1 MSALRRFVVLASF
14 AVALCVTGCSGE
26 VKLGA
31 VVPQSGGL
39 ASYGDKV
46 TKGLDLALDQI
57 NAEGGFRGAPIQLI
71 YKDDA
76 TNPDRARQVTQ
87 ELIDQDGVAMVVG
100 GVSST
105 VALAIAP
112 ICESNRVI
120 LLSPSASTP
129 DLTGA
134 GEYVFRNWPSDII
147 EGTAMAKFAKD
158 LGLEKIVV
166 FALDNEFGSGL
177 EAVFSEHFVGKSKYR
192 ELLKSYRFEDGQTEF
207 TTMVEE
213 VRELAPDGVYIVAYD
228 QGTSELIKQLRT
240 AGVESVIMATSS
252 VTDDVIR
259 LAGEQVQNLVF
270 PRPIFETESA
280 NLAVAEFVAAY
291 REKYGEDPDIYA
303 AHAYDALKL
312 LVEAM
317 TKGDS
322 SHPDDLKSSLL
333 GIRNYE
339 GAAGKTDFDQNGDV
353 VRYPRIFII
362 QDERITPY
370 ERFVEDGG
378 SLVAGS

>member
-1 MSALRRFVVLASF
+1 MSTLRRIVVLALF
-14 AVALCVTGCSGE
+14 TVALCVTGCSGE

-39 ASYGDKV
+39 SSYGDKV
-46 TKGLDLALDQI
+46 TKGLDLALEEV
-57 NAEGGFRGAPIQLI
+57 NAEGGFRGNAIQLI

-112 ICESNRVI
+112 ICEQNRVI

-129 DLTGA
+129 DLTDA
-134 GEYVFRNWPSDII
+134 GDYVFRNWPSDII

-158 LGLEKIVV
+158 LGLEKLVV

-177 EAVFSEHFVGKSKYR
+177 EEVFTQHFVGKSKYR
-192 ELLKSYRFEDGQTEF
+192 QLLKSYKIADGQTDF
-207 TTMVEE
+207 AGMVEE

-228 QGTSELIKQLRT
+228 QGTSELAKQLRT
-240 AGVESVIMATSS
+240 AGVESVLMATSS

-259 LAGEQVQNLVF
+259 LAGEHAHNVVF
-270 PRPIFETESA
+270 PRPIFETGSTNPAVSA
-280 NLAVAEFVAAY
+280 FVSAY
-291 REKYGEDPDIYA
+291 RVKYGEDPDIYA

-312 LVEAM
+312 LVSAM

-339 GAAGKTDFDQNGDV
+339 GAAGKTDFDLAGDV

-362 QDERITPY
+362 QDVRVMPF

-378 SLVAGS
+378 SLTAGS